1 MLAFMSENL
10 ETPCGHGVVRT
21 FLSVNLFLSVKF
33 LPMLK
38 TAFFRAVNAV
48 RFTAFTEAF
57 FIFLLTSSITRA

>member
-10 ETPCGHGVVRT
+10 ETPCGHGAVHT
-21 FLSVNLFLSVKF
+21 FPTVNLLLSVKF
-33 LPMLK
+33 FLMLK